1 MASYKNCSGRI
12 AVLMLL
18 GLFLAAC
25 EGDDGQDG
33 AAGPAGPPGAG
44 GPPGP
49 ATPPPTDDI
58 IIGDGSALTAAEIE
72 TLGKLQA
79 TITGVTVS
87 SPPVVD
93 FTVTDQHG
101 DPALGIA
108 DGVTWFTFAKLM
120 PADTVGVPPINGGLP
135 YWQSYVNRV
144 EDVAN
149 NQPGRG
155 SDSLD
160 LSIQAT
166 NDSGFSG
173 GVMEDLGDG
182 NYRYTFGTDVADVTT
197 PIAVPWEPGLTHRVG
212 MEIRLSGDGEV
223 PLAPNNPV
231 YDFVPDGGAG
241 TGVTKNIADTLNCNG
256 CHYEFT
262 MHGGPRKTVE
272 YCVTCHNPGTVDQ
285 DSGESLDM
293 AYLAHSIHMGDERE
307 GATPFIIWGYS
318 DFDHDYSDVGHPQSK
333 TYCETCHTASATHPD
348 GDNWN
353 VAATATTCGGCH
365 ANGLVAQNF
374 DAVTGVAEYLFD
386 HTLAES
392 DALIGPFEDGQ
403 CAGCHLGVVPAA
415 GPPLSVHSNIRG
427 DDRAKAAAGD
437 NFVFEILGA
446 TNTDPGQTPVVTIRV
461 TDATGT
467 PYNILTAPE
476 FDLANGASLNLYVQ
490 WSTDD
495 YYGGDEDGLVRGG
508 RIRDDGVTIQAIQDL
523 NSGFRDTGYP
533 YRMYLGA
540 IQAVAVPGTVAGS
553 YDVPFYQALPT
564 AFTGDLAFALG
575 GHPVLE
581 TTDADGVTDFERAA
595 AVSVVFYSGEPRQAA
610 FESASCNACHERLQ
624 RHGGNRNGD
633 YEICLMCHNGDAA
646 VCSSNPY
653 SATNPPV
660 PDDPS
665 LYGSC
670 PDGET
675 QEGYSFGRMVHSIHS
690 ASATFEGGAFEHVL
704 FPQNV
709 ANCETCHIPG
719 RYDVARAT
727 ARAVSTNQGSDIRV
741 WTDDIA
747 TTPTA
752 AVCGVCHDDTAAR
765 GHFESQGGQVDDLKC
780 TIVGAGCGDVDG
792 SSGVGLPNGQEAC
805 AVCHGTGSEFETSQY
820 HNPGVE

>member
-1 MASYKNCSGRI
+1 MASYTNCSGRI

-33 AAGPAGPPGAG
+33 AAGPAGPPGAA

-49 ATPPPTDDI
+49 ATPPPVDGI

-79 TITGVTVS
+79 TITDVTVS

-144 EDVAN
+144 EDVAD

-155 SDSLD
+155 SDVLD
-160 LSIQAT
+160 VAVQAT
-166 NDSGFSG
+166 TDSGFSG

-197 PIAVPWEPGLTHRVG
+197 PIAVAWDPGLTHRVG
-212 MEIRLSGDGEV
+212 MEIRLSGDGEI

-241 TGVTKNIADTLNCNG
+241 TGVTKDIADTLNCNG

-293 AYLAHSIHMGDERE
+293 AYLAHSLHMGKDRE
-307 GATPFIIWGYS
+307 GVTPFIIWGYS

-333 TYCETCHTASATHPD
+333 TYCETCHTASASHPD

-353 VAATATTCGGCH
+353 EGATVKSCASCH
-365 ANGLVAQNF
+365 ADGLIAQNF
-374 DAVTGVAEYLFD
+374 DAVTGMAEYLFD
-386 HTLAES
+386 HTLDNS
-392 DALIGPFEDGQ
+392 DVAIGPFEDGQ
-403 CAGCHLGVVPAA
+403 CATCHLGLIPTA
-415 GPPLSVHSNIRG
+415 GDALSVHSNIRG
-427 DDRAKAAAGD
+427 DDRARAEAGD
-437 NFVFEILGA
+437 NFVFEIFGA
-446 TNTDPGQTPVVTIRV
+446 TNTDPGQTPVVRIRV
-461 TDATGT
+461 TDLSGD
-467 PYNILTAPE
+467 PYDII
-476 FDLANGASLNLYVQ
+476 NGAEFTQSASALNLYVQ
-490 WSTDD
+490 WATAD
-495 YYGGDEDGLVRGG
+495 YYGGDEDGLVHGG
-508 RIRDDGVTIQAIQDL
+508 RINDDLTTQAIQDL
-523 NSGFRDTGYP
+523 NFRDTGYP
-533 YRMYLGA
+533 YRMRLGA
-540 IQAVAVPGTVAGS
+540 IQDVAVLNAAGDGS
-553 YDVPFYQALPT
+553 YDVLFYRPLPDPFS
-564 AFTGDLAFALG
+564 GDVAFALG
-575 GHPVLE
+575 GHPAFE
-581 TTDADGVTDFERAA
+581 TTDADNVTAYERAA
-595 AVSVVFYSGEPRQAA
+595 AVSAVYYPGANRVAA
-610 FESASCNACHERLQ
+610 FDSNDCNACHKRLLA
-624 RHGGNRNGD
+624 HGANRNGNI
-633 YEICLMCHNGDAA
+633 EICLLCHNGDAA
-646 VCSSNPY
+646 VCSSNP
-653 SATNPPV
+653 AA
-660 PDDPS
+660 D
-665 LYGSC
+665 GSC

-675 QEGYSFGRMVHSIHS
+675 QEGYHMGYMVHSIHS
-690 ASATFEGGAFEHVL
+690 SSKTFEGGAFEHVTY
-704 FPQNV
+704 PQNV
-709 ANCETCHIPG
+709 ANCDTCHLPG
-719 RYDVARAT
+719 SYDVARTT
-727 ARAVSTNQGSDIRV
+727 ARAVSTLQGDDIRV

-752 AVCGVCHDDTAAR
+752 AACGVCHTSTAAL
-765 GHFESQGGQVDDLKC
+765 GHFMTQAAQVDDLKC
-780 TIVGAGCGDVDG
+780 TIVGAACGAADG
-792 SSGVGLPNGQEAC
+792 SSGSGLPNGQEAC
-805 AVCHGTGSEFETSQY
+805 AVCHGTGAEFETSQY
-820 HNPGVE
+820 HNPGIEE